1 MAKDPNL
8 DGMTIEK
15 IFQYGPIKKQMSDA
29 NYTEEELRPILED
42 HEKQISGYSIIV
54 QQYVPEIS
62 DFKGVH
68 SIRSRIKSVG
78 SLCEKILRKEDS
90 RKVKITLANYRT
102 EIKDLI
108 GIRALYVFPDEFATV
123 YDQIYEKYSCIF
135 DGKPEVRHREGDNLE
150 IFKQHLHES
159 RVDYTGTADYRSMH
173 YTLHHSNPDVRIE
186 LQTRTIFE
194 EGWSEIS
201 HRTTYGME
209 GSPNEKLL
217 RVVSSILSRMVGTSN
232 DLGSLIYSIAYGGRS
247 ESLDRKIDGLHNS
260 TTTSLP
266 LEDILADFIDT
277 L

>member
-1 MAKDPNL
+1 MAKDPKL

-15 IFQYGPIKKQMSDA
+15 IFQYEPIKKQMSDT

-42 HEKQISGYSIIV
+42 HEKQISGYFVIL
-54 QQYVPEIS
+54 QQYVQEIS
-62 DFKGVH
+62 GFKGVH
-68 SIRSRIKSVG
+68 TIRSRIKSVG

-108 GIRALYVFPDEFATV
+108 GVRALYVFPDEFAMV
-123 YDQIYEKYSCIF
+123 YDQIYEKYSNIF

-150 IFKQHLHES
+150 IFEQHLHES
-159 RVDYTGTADYRSMH
+159 RVDYTMTADYRSIH
-173 YTLHHSNPDVRIE
+173 YTLHHLKPNVRIE

-201 HRTTYGME
+201 HRTSYGMD
-209 GSPNEKLL
+209 GSPNKKLI

-232 DLGSLIYSIAYGGRS
+232 DLSSLIYSIAYGGGS
-247 ESLDRKIDGLHNS
+247 ESLDQKIDGLHNS
-260 TTTSLP
+260 TTASLP
-266 LEDILADFIDT
+266 LEDILADFIGT